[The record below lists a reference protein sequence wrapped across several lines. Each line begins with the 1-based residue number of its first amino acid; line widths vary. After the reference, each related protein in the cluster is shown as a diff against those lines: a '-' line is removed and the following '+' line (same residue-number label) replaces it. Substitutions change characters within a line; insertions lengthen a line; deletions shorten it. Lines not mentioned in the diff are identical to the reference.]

1 MLVLYHWVKGDDVVE
16 KSKATTAFSKTDSMC
31 LKGVAIVLLMCIHCF
46 GSTSRF
52 AGYEFN
58 FWPLSQDLYVD
69 LAYYCKICVSL
80 FAFISGY
87 GLYLSAKN
95 KVEDL
100 TTINKW
106 TVSRVVKTLSGF
118 WYWYIICFVVIF
130 FYNGL
135 PKKIYFG
142 DGIVRGSIY
151 MLIDFLG
158 LGELFGTP
166 VLSGSWWYM
175 SAAVVYIVL
184 MPLVVRWTKKWGWF
198 SLLSAIVIIPRI
210 LFNSDFFG
218 ASNIFTF
225 FLPVYFGALF
235 AEFNVFEKIEEFTLV
250 KNKKLN
256 EILLLGLGVITVL
269 VSIYIWIRVPYK
281 VLWEFHFGV
290 APVILII
297 FFNRFIFRQGGFL
310 RKTVNS
316 VFFFLGKY
324 SMDMYI
330 FHTLLREQILR
341 DFLYNMKY
349 PIFTILSLLI
359 ISLGIAVVFGFV
371 KKLIKYDNLIA
382 FGEKKLLSLFPVK

>member
-1 MLVLYHWVKGDDVVE
+1 ME
-16 KSKATTAFSKTDSMC
+16 KAKTTVAFSKNDSMC
-31 LKGVAIVLLMCIHCF
+31 LKGLAIVLLMCIHCF

-58 FWPLSQDLYVD
+58 FWPLSQDLYVE
-69 LAYYCKICVSL
+69 LAYYCKVCVSI

-100 TTINKW
+100 STINKW
-106 TVSRVVKTLSGF
+106 TVSRVIKTLSGF

-135 PKKIYFG
+135 PKKIYFD
-142 DGIVRGSIY
+142 DGLIRGSIY
-151 MLIDFLG
+151 MIIDFLG

-175 SAAVVYIVL
+175 SAAVVYIAL

-198 SLLSAIVIIPRI
+198 SLFAAIVIIPRI

-225 FLPVYFGALF
+225 FFPVYFGALF
-235 AEFNVFEKIEEFTLV
+235 AEFNVFEKIESFAIV

-256 EILLLGLGVITVL
+256 EILLLILGVVAVL
-269 VSIYIWIRVPYK
+269 GSIYIWIRVPYK
-281 VLWEFHFGV
+281 VLWEFHFGI
-290 APVILII
+290 APVILIA
-297 FFNRFIFRQGGFL
+297 FFNRFIFRQGGFI
-310 RKTVNS
+310 RENVNKF
-316 VFFFLGKY
+316 FFFLGKH
-324 SMDMYI
+324 SMNMYI
-330 FHTLLREQILR
+330 FHTLLREQIIR

-349 PIFTILSLLI
+349 PIFTILSLLF
-359 ISLGIAVVFGFV
+359 ISLGISVVFELI
-371 KKLIKYDNLIA
+371 KKLIKFDVLISLL
-382 FGEKKLLSLFPVK
+382 EKKLLSFFPSKA

>member
-1 MLVLYHWVKGDDVVE
+1 ME
-16 KSKATTAFSKTDSMC
+16 KAKTAVAFSKTDSMC
-31 LKGVAIVLLMCIHCF
+31 LKGLAIVLLMCIHCF

-52 AGYEFN
+52 AGFEFN

-69 LAYYCKICVSL
+69 LAYYCKICVSI

-100 TTINKW
+100 NTINKW
-106 TVSRVVKTLSGF
+106 TVSRCFKTLSGF

-142 DGIVRGSIY
+142 DGIVRGSVY

-158 LGELFGTP
+158 LAELCGTP

-175 SAAVVYIVL
+175 SAAVVYIAL
-184 MPLVVRWTKKWGWF
+184 IPLVVRWTKKWGWF
-198 SLLSAIVIIPRI
+198 SLFSAIVIIPRI

-225 FLPVYFGALF
+225 FFPVYFGALF
-235 AEFNVFEKIEEFTLV
+235 AEFKIFEKIEEFSLL

-256 EILLLGLGVITVL
+256 EILLLCLGVVTVL

-290 APVILII
+290 APVILIV
-297 FFNRFIFRQGGFL
+297 FFNRFVFRQGGFL
-310 RKTVNS
+310 RKNVCKF
-316 VFFFLGKY
+316 FFFLGKH
-324 SMDMYI
+324 SMNMYI
-330 FHTLLREQILR
+330 FHTLLREQILKE
-341 DFLYNMKY
+341 FLYSMKY
-349 PIFTILSLLI
+349 PILTILSLLF
-359 ISLGIAVVFGFV
+359 ISLAISVVFDFV
-371 KKLIKYDNLIA
+371 KKLIKYDKLI
-382 FGEKKLLSLFPVK
+382 GLLENRVLSLFFSKA

>member
-1 MLVLYHWVKGDDVVE
+1 ME
-16 KSKATTAFSKTDSMC
+16 KAKTTNAFSKTDSMC

-58 FWPLSQDLYVD
+58 FWPFGQDLYVD
-69 LAYYCKICVSL
+69 LAYYCKVCVSI

-100 TTINKW
+100 NTINKW
-106 TVSRVVKTLSGF
+106 TVSRYFKTLSGF

-142 DGIVRGSIY
+142 NGIVRGSVY

-158 LGELFGTP
+158 LAELCGTP

-198 SLLSAIVIIPRI
+198 SLFSAIIIIPRI

-225 FLPVYFGALF
+225 FLPVCFGALF
-235 AEFNVFEKIEEFTLV
+235 AEFNVFEKIEEITLL

-256 EILLLGLGVITVL
+256 EILLFILGVVTVL

-281 VLWEFHFGV
+281 VLWEYHFGI
-290 APVILII
+290 APVLLIV
-297 FFNRFIFRQGGFL
+297 FFNRFIFRQGGFVHSVIN
-310 RKTVNS
+310 K
-316 VFFFLGKY
+316 VFFFLGKH
-324 SMDMYI
+324 SMNIYI
-330 FHTLLREQILR
+330 FHTLLREQILKK
-341 DFLYNMKY
+341 FLYSMKY
-349 PIFTILSLLI
+349 PILTILSLLL
-359 ISLGIAVVFGFV
+359 ISLVISVVLEFI
-371 KKLIKYDNLIA
+371 KKLIKYDKLIA
-382 FGEKKLLSLFPVK
+382 WVEKKALALFPAK

>member
-1 MLVLYHWVKGDDVVE
+1 ME
-16 KSKATTAFSKTDSMC
+16 KAKITNAFSKNDSMC
-31 LKGVAIVLLMCIHCF
+31 LKGLAIVLLMCIHCF
-46 GSTSRF
+46 GSPSRY

-58 FWPLSQDLYVD
+58 FWPLSEALYVD
-69 LAYYCKICVSL
+69 LAYYCKICVSI

-100 TTINKW
+100 TVINKW
-106 TVSRVVKTLSGF
+106 TVSRVIKTLSGF

-135 PKKIYFG
+135 PKRIYFD
-142 DGIVRGSIY
+142 DGLVRGSVY

-158 LGELFGTP
+158 LGELFDTP

-175 SAAVVYIVL
+175 SAAVVYITL

-198 SLLSAIVIIPRI
+198 SLLAAIVIIPRI

-235 AEFNVFEKIEEFTLV
+235 AEFKIFEKIENFAIV
-250 KNKKLN
+250 NNKILN
-256 EILLLGLGVITVL
+256 EILLLGLGVVTVL

-290 APVILII
+290 APVILIA
-297 FFNRFIFRQGGFL
+297 FFNRYIFREGGFL
-310 RKTVNS
+310 RKTVNK

-324 SMDMYI
+324 SMDIYI

-359 ISLGIAVVFGFV
+359 ISLGIAVVFGFI
-371 KKLIKYDNLIA
+371 KKLIRFDNLIA
-382 FGEKKLLSLFPVK
+382 LLEKKILSLFPSKA

>member
-1 MLVLYHWVKGDDVVE
+1 ME
-16 KSKATTAFSKTDSMC
+16 KAKTTDAFSKTDSMC
-31 LKGVAIVLLMCIHCF
+31 LKGLAIFLLMCIHCF

-52 AGYEFN
+52 AGFEFN

-69 LAYYCKICVSL
+69 LARYCKICVSI

-95 KVEDL
+95 KVGDL

-106 TVSRVVKTLSGF
+106 TVSRIVKTLSGF
-118 WYWYIICFVVIF
+118 WYWYVICFVVIL

-135 PKKIYFG
+135 PKKIYFD
-142 DGIVRGSIY
+142 DGIARGAIY

-175 SAAVVYIVL
+175 SAAIVYIVL
-184 MPLVVRWTKKWGWF
+184 MPLIVRWTKKWGWF
-198 SLLSAIVIIPRI
+198 SLFSAIVIIPRI

-235 AEFNVFEKIEEFTLV
+235 AEFNIFEKFEKFAIV

-256 EILLLGLGVITVL
+256 EFLCIVLGVITVF
-269 VSIYIWIRVPYK
+269 VSIYIWICVPYK

-290 APVILII
+290 APVILIV
-297 FFNRFIFRQGGFL
+297 FFNRFIFRKGGFL
-310 RKTVNS
+310 RKYINK
-316 VFFFLGKY
+316 VFFFLGKH
-324 SMDMYI
+324 SMNIYI
-330 FHTLLREQILR
+330 FHTLLREQILKEL
-341 DFLYNMKY
+341 LYSMKY
-349 PIFTILSLLI
+349 PIFTILSLLL
-359 ISLGIAVVFGFV
+359 ISLVISVVFELI

-382 FGEKKLLSLFPVK
+382 FLEKKLLSLFPSKV